1 MHLMKKP
8 TVLFA
13 VVLASFLFVF
23 ATKKDPSTVKRVVVS
38 AGKSVTTENN
48 AALFSDL
55 HLSEAGMN
63 QIVFN
68 SALQGLK
75 KLDSTG
81 VIRKDSVITIIDFSQ
96 PSTKKRLYVLNLS
109 TKQILFNTLVAHG
122 RNSGSLWTSSFSN
135 SMSSLKSSPGFY
147 VTGEAYVGDNG
158 YSLRLDGLEKNI
170 NDNARARSIVMHGAP
185 YVDESTINT
194 LGFLGRSW
202 GCPAVPQS
210 MHTEIINAIKDGTCL
225 FIYSSDRNYQKNST
239 LLNS

>member
-1 MHLMKKP
+1 MPILKKLP
-8 TVLFA
+8 LLFL
-13 VVLASFLFVF
+13 VVLTSFLFIF
-23 ATKKDPSTVKRVVVS
+23 ATKKEPVARNRAAVVS
-38 AGKSVTTENN
+38 AERLSETP
-48 AALFSDL
+48 AILFSEL
-55 HLSEAGMN
+55 HLSEAGMD
-63 QIVFN
+63 QTVFS

-81 VIRKDSVITIIDFSQ
+81 IIKIDSIITIIDFSQ
-96 PSTKKRLYVLNLS
+96 PSNKKRLYVLDLA

-135 SMSSLKSSPGFY
+135 ASTSLKSSPGFY
-147 VTGEAYVGDNG
+147 VTGETYTGDNG

-185 YVDESTINT
+185 YVDQSSVHT

-202 GCPAVPQS
+202 GCPAIPETLHKV
-210 MHTEIINAIKDGTCL
+210 IINTIKDGTCL
-225 FIYSSDRNYQKNST
+225 FIYSPDRNYRLHSI